1 MNQTLDQISNFKGQK
16 GQETQVKQNI
26 QERLERKEGQQAM
39 LMLNLY
45 FESKKSEE
53 IKVERFIGWSA
64 IEPKPPRQQLTK
76 TMSYTIKVIAEK
88 YISQESESRKKKNH
102 VFSSSPPSPPGLLL
116 PRGWPPIALPPLGPN
131 GLSSFSGRLVVGG
144 TSIDVDYWPLLL
156 CWALG
161 GLWGF
166 WLLSHFGAQRRRWAQ
181 DKRQSPNWR

>member
-1 MNQTLDQISNFKGQK
+1 MIFQKWRVRGGDQRPFEKFIHFGGTTRRLEVNQTLDQISNFKGQK

-26 QERLERKEGQQAM
+26 QEWLERKEGQQAM

-88 YISQESESRKKKNH
+88 YISQESESRKKRIMC
-102 VFSSSPPSPPGLLL
+102 S
-116 PRGWPPIALPPLGPN
+116 
-131 GLSSFSGRLVVGG
+131 
-144 TSIDVDYWPLLL
+144 PLLL
-156 CWALG
+156 HPLQGSSCSGVDLLPQPPSMPRSPASLG
-161 GLWGF
+161 DW
-166 WLLSHFGAQRRRWAQ
+166 
-181 DKRQSPNWR
+181 